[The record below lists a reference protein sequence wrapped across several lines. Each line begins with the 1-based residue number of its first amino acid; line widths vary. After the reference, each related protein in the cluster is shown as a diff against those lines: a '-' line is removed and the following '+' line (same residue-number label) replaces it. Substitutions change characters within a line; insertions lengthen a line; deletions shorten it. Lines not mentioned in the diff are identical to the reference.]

1 MRLYEDRSAPNP
13 RRVRVFM
20 AEKGLTDIEF
30 VPVSIAD
37 GGVLSE
43 GFLRRNPL
51 AQVPVL
57 ELDDGSCL
65 SDSMAI
71 CRYLE
76 YLHPTPALFGEPGLG
91 AARVEMWNRRM
102 EFEIFWP
109 IASVFRHQHPF
120 FKGKHPQVAEFG
132 DVSRDHAEKRLDW
145 LDRELADGRPYIAG
159 ETFSVADITAL
170 CGIDFGRVS
179 RIRVGDARPNLAR
192 WYAAVSSRPS
202 AQA

>member
-1 MRLYEDRSAPNP
+1 MRIHEDRSAPNP
-13 RRVRVFM
+13 RRVRMFL
-20 AEKGLTDIEF
+20 AEKGIGDVEF
-30 VPVSIAD
+30 VAVGIAD
-37 GGVLSE
+37 GGILAPE
-43 GFLRRNPL
+43 FLRRNPL

-57 ELDDGSCL
+57 ELDDGTCL

-71 CRYLE
+71 CRYFE
-76 YLHPTPALFGEPGLG
+76 YLRPTPALFGEPGLE

-109 IASVFRHQHPF
+109 IANVFRHQHPF

-132 DVSRDHAEKRLDW
+132 DVSRAHAERRLDW
-145 LDRELADGRPYIAG
+145 LDTELADGRPFIAG
-159 ETFSVADITAL
+159 ESFTVADITAL

-179 RIRVGDARPNLAR
+179 GIRIGQARPDLAR
-192 WYAAVSSRPS
+192 WHAAVSARPS

>member
-20 AEKGLTDIEF
+20 AEKGVTDIEF

-109 IASVFRHQHPF
+109 IAFVFRHTHEYF
-120 FKGKHPQVAEFG
+120 RGVHPQVPEFG
-132 DVSRDHAEKRLDW
+132 EVSREHALSRMAW
-145 LDRELADGRPYIAG
+145 LNRVLQDREFIAG
-159 ETFSVADITAL
+159 DRYSVADITAL
-170 CGIDFGRVS
+170 CGLDFGRITGTT
-179 RIRVGDARPNLAR
+179 IREHHPELKRWRDAV
-192 WYAAVSSRPS
+192 AARPS
-202 AQA
+202 AKA